1 MDFESL
7 SQGSLVTKRGEIT
20 RGEIYQ
26 GFQLINNKNRHNLA
40 KSRHFRNPQ
49 KELKTTTFCGGTKL
63 QDISSATSKNCHL
76 VKKISNSG
84 SPETP
89 KTFENN
95 DSKGN

>member
-1 MDFESL
+1 M
-7 SQGSLVTKRGEIT
+7 VTKRGEIA

-26 GFQLINNKNRHNLA
+26 GFQLINNQNRHNLA
-40 KSRHFRNPQ
+40 KSRHFRTPQ
-49 KELKTTTFCGGTKL
+49 KSSKL
-63 QDISSATSKNCHL
+63 PLFVVEQNLRIFHHLHLEIAIL

-84 SPETP
+84 SPETL